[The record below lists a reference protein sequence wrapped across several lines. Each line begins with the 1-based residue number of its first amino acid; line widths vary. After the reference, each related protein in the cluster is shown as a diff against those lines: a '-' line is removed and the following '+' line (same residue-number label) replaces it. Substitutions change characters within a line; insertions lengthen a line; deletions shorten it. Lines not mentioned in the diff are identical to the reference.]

1 MKNRYCKNLITFFVI
16 ISIVLFNSKIHC
28 QSLTWLGT
36 LGGGESQASAVSL
49 DGSVV
54 VGISKNVS
62 NQYRA
67 FKWTQTSLI
76 EDLGTLG
83 GNFSSAT
90 GLTYGGSIIVGVA
103 EDNNLYNR
111 AFYKIGNDEL
121 VDLGVL
127 SDSKRSSALAISGE
141 GSTIV
146 GYSEIDSLETTR
158 AFKYSSGSGML
169 NLGTLGGSW
178 SEAYGVSGNGD
189 VVVGVSLNSNSE
201 THAFIYANG
210 VMQSLGT
217 LGGSYSRA
225 TSVSDDGLVV
235 VGYSLISGGGDHA
248 FRWTSSGGMQNLG
261 TLGGNKS
268 EAWGVSGDGS
278 VIVGMSRIPNGQS
291 RAFRW
296 TASAGMEDLNIV
308 YANLLS
314 SGSVLNLARAISFD
328 GRFIVGTGFNSS
340 TSRNEG
346 FLLFNVNT
354 TDVQSVNSNLPIAVE
369 LEQNFPNPFNPSTT
383 ISFSIPTEEFVTL
396 KVFNSLGEEVAELV
410 NETKPAGN
418 YSVSFD
424 AANLSS
430 GIYFYKITAGNF
442 SDTKKMIILK

>member
-1 MKNRYCKNLITFFVI
+1 MKNRYCKNLITFFVF
-16 ISIVLFNSKIHC
+16 ISIVLFNYKIHC

-36 LGGGESQASAVSL
+36 LGGGESQANAVSF

-54 VGISKNVS
+54 VGISKNIS

-103 EDNNLYNR
+103 ADTNLYSR
-111 AFYKIGNDEL
+111 AFYKIGINEL

-127 SDSKRSSALAISGE
+127 SDGKRSSALAISGE

-146 GYSEIDSLETTR
+146 GSSEIDSLETTR
-158 AFKYSSGSGML
+158 AFKFSSGSGMS

-178 SEAYGVSGNGD
+178 SEAYGVSGNGG
-189 VVVGVSLNSNSE
+189 VVVGASLNNNFE
-201 THAFIYANG
+201 TLAFIHANG

-217 LGGSYSRA
+217 LGGNYSKA

-235 VGYSLISGGGDHA
+235 VGYSLIAGGGDHA

-261 TLGGNKS
+261 TLEGNKS
-268 EAWGVSGDGS
+268 EAWGISGDGS
-278 VIVGMSRIPNGQS
+278 VIVGMSRILNGQS

-296 TASAGMEDLNIV
+296 TASTGMEDLNIV

-328 GRFIVGTGFNSS
+328 GRFIVGAGFNSS

-346 FLLFNVNT
+346 FLLFNGNT
-354 TDVQSVNSNLPIAVE
+354 TDVQSVNSHLPIALE

-396 KVFNSLGEEVAELV
+396 KVFNSLGEEVAELI

-424 AANLSS
+424 ASNLSS
-430 GIYFYKITAGNF
+430 GIYFYKISAGNY
-442 SDTKKMIILK
+442 SDTKKIIYLK